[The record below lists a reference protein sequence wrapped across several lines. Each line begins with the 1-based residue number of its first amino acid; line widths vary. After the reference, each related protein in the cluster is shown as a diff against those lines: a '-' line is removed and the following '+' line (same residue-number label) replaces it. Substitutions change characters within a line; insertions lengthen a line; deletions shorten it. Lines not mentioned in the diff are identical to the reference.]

1 MMMIDPDIQAAA
13 QLACL
18 FEISAPKPGNVTPT
32 ADFGDARFEH
42 YLASAAAIGP
52 ALAGA
57 GGRGLGA
64 TIRAAVRATRAYAE
78 VNTNLGL
85 ILVLAP
91 LAKAAAASRRSPL
104 RDRLGVVLERLSVA
118 DAVET
123 YAAIREAQPGG
134 LGTVAEQDVRDE
146 PSVTLRE
153 AMALAADRDSI
164 AREYVTDFAITFEMA
179 APALLAARRSGMGWW
194 DAIVQTYLEVL
205 AAVPDTLIA
214 RKSGGSAA
222 EAVSRAAGEVLAA
235 GGVYTE
241 AGRRAVAALDRDLRD
256 HSHNVR
262 NPGTTADLM
271 AAALFVVFREYGE
284 PI

>member
-1 MMMIDPDIQAAA
+1 MMIDPDIQVAA

-32 ADFGDARFEH
+32 ANFGDARFEH

-52 ALAGA
+52 PLAAA
-57 GGRGLGA
+57 GSRGLGT
-64 TIRAAVRATRAYAE
+64 TIRAAVLATRAYTT

-91 LAKAAAASRRSPL
+91 LAKAATTRRSPL
-104 RDRLGVVLERLSVA
+104 RDGVREVLGGLSVT

-146 PSVTLRE
+146 PGVTLRE

-179 APALLAARRSGMGWW
+179 APALAAARRSALGWW

-205 AAVPDTLIA
+205 AVVPDTLIA
-214 RKSGGSAA
+214 RKSGRRTA
-222 EAVSRAAGEVLAA
+222 EAVSRAAGEALAA
-235 GGVYTE
+235 GGVRTE
-241 AGRRAVAALDRDLRD
+241 AGRRAVAALDSDLRD
-256 HSHNVR
+256 PRNVR